1 MPYYVRKHILF
12 IHIPKTGG
20 TSVEN
25 ALKIR
30 DKQTMYSKRFN
41 RTMPQGPL
49 RRISLQHQ
57 TLHNI
62 IKYRRRL
69 PVRFNKRLRIITV
82 VRNPYKRLVSD
93 LFWYNLINNQTRPET
108 VFEVIKRYVRANI
121 YDNHNIPQ
129 HKFLVDGKGH
139 MYRRIIVMKT
149 ERLTE
154 QMKRMFNINLIHN
167 SNVQG
172 GKKVKKDYMSFLNE
186 DSIKFINNFYKRD
199 FELFGYKFLS
209 NKN

>member
-25 ALKIR
+25 ALKRR
-30 DKQTMYSKRFN
+30 DIQTMYSKRFN

-121 YDNHNIPQ
+121 YDNHNTPQ
-129 HKFLVDGKGH
+129 HKFLVDGKGR

-199 FELFGYKFLS
+199 FELFGYEFIKL
-209 NKN
+209 

>member
-20 TSVEN
+20 TSVEY
-25 ALKIR
+25 ALKRR
-30 DKQTMYSKRFN
+30 DIQTMFSGRFN
-41 RTMPQGPL
+41 RIMPQGRL

-129 HKFLVDGKGH
+129 HKFLVDEKGH
-139 MYRRIIVMKT
+139 MYRRIIIMKT

-154 QMKRMFNINLIHN
+154 QMKRKFNINLIHN

-186 DSIKFINNFYKRD
+186 ESIKFINNFYKRD
-199 FELFGYKFLS
+199 FELFGYEFIKL
-209 NKN
+209 